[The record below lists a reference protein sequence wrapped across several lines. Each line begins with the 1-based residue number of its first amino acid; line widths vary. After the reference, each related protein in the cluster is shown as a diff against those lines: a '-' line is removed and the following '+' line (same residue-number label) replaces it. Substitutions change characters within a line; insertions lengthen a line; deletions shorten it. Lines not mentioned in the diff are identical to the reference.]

1 MNTTITLARKATA
14 TTREKLVFVQNEI
27 SKRTE
32 ELEKA
37 YERNSM
43 YKIRLLTQTLKEE
56 KKAYK
61 DFIKNSNECIKK
73 LSNNIKK
80 KIREEKNLKLEIE
93 NDEKKFRNVN
103 SIVLKKSDNFTVNM
117 GKLRGEFLKIYN
129 IECRVKNFISKYKS
143 ILYATINEEEE
154 LMNKEEVMDLLKRQ
168 SSDNYITSMISKK
181 ICYNDM
187 NDIEV
192 YPYFKVLLEKKIIHN
207 WNRQFKNPLIEKF
220 NTDVYYKIMSYL
232 IPITIKNSEVYSQV
246 CDDCLYIEPL
256 FIEQY

>member
-1 MNTTITLARKATA
+1 MNAITLARKATA
-14 TTREKLVFVQNEI
+14 TTREKLVFVQNDI

-43 YKIRLLTQTLKEE
+43 YKLRLLSLTSKEE
-56 KKAYK
+56 KKMYN
-61 DFIKNSNECIKK
+61 DYIKNSNECIKN
-73 LSNNIKK
+73 LNNNIKK
-80 KIREEKNLKLEIE
+80 NIREEKLLKAQIQK
-93 NDEKKFRNVN
+93 DEKKFRNVN

-117 GKLRGEFLKIYN
+117 GKLRSEFLKIYN
-129 IECRVKNFISKYKS
+129 IENRVKNFISKYKS
-143 ILYATINEEEE
+143 ILYATINEEE
-154 LMNKEEVMDLLKRQ
+154 LMNKEEVIDLLKRQ

-220 NTDVYYKIMSYL
+220 NTDVYYNIMSYL